1 VKPILTIA
9 AAFVAAA
16 IVFAAVTLPARR
28 LTLDPLPDATV
39 AGALHVHTNRSDGSS
54 SPDDVAP
61 AAARAGL
68 KFVVFTDH
76 GDATR
81 TPDPPMYRSGVL
93 CLDGVEISTSGGHYV
108 AIDMP
113 AAPYPLGG
121 EPRDVVDDVRR
132 LGGFGIAA
140 HPDSPKPELRWEDWT
155 APIDA
160 VELLNLDTSWRVLID
175 QPGWKPKARLLT
187 GLFDYPL
194 RPVESIAQLIQPT
207 AALPV
212 WETAARRRR
221 VVTVA
226 GADAHARLAPRRFDP
241 GNARFVL
248 PLPSYESSFKVVS
261 VRVRPDAPLSGD
273 ASSDAAAIF
282 KAIRAGHV
290 YTAIDGIAAPPAFEF
305 TATNALGSASQGDSI
320 GAGGPLTLHVRSN
333 APASFVTKVY
343 AELRAIATVRDSQD
357 VTVHASDAPGVYW
370 VEIVSTDSRPTVW
383 IRSNPIYVGTSQP
396 SQTPVTIAAAT
407 PTRSVSMF
415 DGRTTTGWSVE
426 HDAQSLAAVD
436 VATLSTGAE
445 LRLRFG
451 LADGPAVG
459 QYASVVLTL
468 PAGAAAF
475 DGIRFKVRAEK
486 PMRLSVQARVLNA
499 DRWQRSVYVT
509 PSSDE
514 QTVRF
519 DDVRPVGGHDTTP
532 IKPADLRS
540 IMFVVDTLNTRTGS
554 SGRVWLKDV
563 ALVALPR

>member
-1 VKPILTIA
+1 VKTILVIA
-9 AAFVAAA
+9 AAIVAAA
-16 IVFAAVTLPARR
+16 IVFAAVSLPARR
-28 LTLDPLPDATV
+28 LTLEPLQD
-39 AGALHVHTNRSDGSS
+39 GAVPGVLHVHTNRSDGSS
-54 SPDDVAP
+54 GPDEVAA

-81 TPDPPMYRSGVL
+81 TPDPPAYRSGVL

-108 AIDMP
+108 AIAMP

-121 EPRDVVDDVRR
+121 EPRDVVEDVRR

-160 VELLNLDTSWRVLID
+160 VELLNLDTSWRVLVD
-175 QPGWKPKARLLT
+175 QPGWQPKARLLT
-187 GLFDYPL
+187 GLLDYPV
-194 RPVESIAQLIQPT
+194 RPVESIARLIQPT

-212 WETAARRRR
+212 WEAAARRRR

-241 GNARFVL
+241 GNATFVL

-261 VRVRPDAPLSGD
+261 VRIQTDTPLSGD
-273 ASSDAAAIF
+273 ASHDATTVF
-282 KAIRAGHV
+282 RAIRAGHV

-305 TATNALGSASQGDSI
+305 TATNALGSVSQGDSI

-333 APASFVTKVY
+333 APASFVTNVY
-343 AELRAIATVRDSQD
+343 AGLKPIATVRDSQD

-370 VEIVSTDSRPTVW
+370 VEIVSTDPRPAMW
-383 IRSNPIYVGTSQP
+383 IRSNPVYVGVTQP
-396 SQTPVTIAAAT
+396 APPPTAAT
-407 PTRSVSMF
+407 PTRSLSMF
-415 DGRTTTGWSVE
+415 DGRTASGWSVE
-426 HDAQSLAAVD
+426 HDAQSLSAVD
-436 VATLSTGAE
+436 VATLSTGSE
-445 LRLRFG
+445 LRFRFG

-459 QYASVVLTL
+459 QYASLVLTL
-468 PAGAAAF
+468 PAGAEAF
-475 DGIRFKVRAEK
+475 DGIRFKIRAEK

-499 DRWQRSVYVT
+499 DRWQRSIYVT
-509 PSSDE
+509 PSSEE

-519 DDVRPVGGHDTTP
+519 DDVRPVGGHDRTP
-532 IKPADLRS
+532 VKPADLRS
-540 IMFVVDTLNTRTGS
+540 VMFVVDTLNTRTGT
-554 SGRVWLKDV
+554 SGRVWVKDV